1 MQATGND
8 TSYDPA
14 MVAGSLVLLALF
26 GLFLLNR
33 ATVNINFNAK
43 VGS

>member
-8 TSYDPA
+8 TSFDTA
-14 MVAGSLVLLALF
+14 QVAGAIVLLALV
-26 GLFLLNR
+26 GLVLLNR
-33 ATVNINFNAK
+33 ATVNINFAAK

>member
-8 TSYDPA
+8 TSFDTA
-14 MVAGSLVLLALF
+14 QVAGALVLLALM

-33 ATVNINFNAK
+33 ATVNLNFNAK
-43 VGS
+43 VGA